1 MTQIEL
7 DNPSGVWETEAG
19 GAFRG
24 WFFLLATLKHDGKA
38 QTARTTRGR
47 SCQGPVFPEIR
58 KKENRG
64 AIPGQYWQGPYAR
77 ADSGGCSGPCFGE
90 RARKLASAPVGTAD
104 GRWLYDSLV
113 AKNRGDLKVQEYLMP
128 HAKKRPVVAKRVK
141 PTPQVWQQVLDRA
154 GHRCEW
160 LEEGQRCGLHEGE
173 VDPIGGGR
181 VKLTPDHK
189 RPHSVESGA
198 DPRNPDQWRALCG
211 RHQVIK
217 KNYWDSMTGKLN
229 TYAIVQAAPRAEKRR
244 IFLFLLEYFGYRLLA
259 DGSATQ
265 REEG

>member
-1 MTQIEL
+1 
-7 DNPSGVWETEAG
+7 
-19 GAFRG
+19 
-24 WFFLLATLKHDGKA
+24 
-38 QTARTTRGR
+38 
-47 SCQGPVFPEIR
+47 
-58 KKENRG
+58 
-64 AIPGQYWQGPYAR
+64 
-77 ADSGGCSGPCFGE
+77 
-90 RARKLASAPVGTAD
+90 
-104 GRWLYDSLV
+104 
-113 AKNRGDLKVQEYLMP
+113 MP